1 MSKKKLRLLL
11 IIFLIITFLLL
22 IIFKDNSYSKV
33 YDIDEY
39 KVTEEFNDKQS
50 YYYFQIKY
58 NSLDY
63 ELLIN
68 RKYSGEKLITN
79 ITKYSEK
86 EELCLV
92 LELTIGNPTLVCSK
106 DNKLINWNLISDNLK
121 DKIPPE
127 LIKEYP
133 ENSYTEKDITIFNN
147 IDSKIYIWNYKGFDV
162 IENGKLKT
170 LNIFDDDVYDTNL
183 IAKVNNYIIIPNYNQ
198 KYNFNK
204 IIILNTKTDKI
215 EEWELNYEISYDS
228 YVMGSYENSIYLVD
242 TKNKIQYELVPHKQK
257 ARIIATKNSQ
267 GLVYKKEWQKMTVNK
282 MINNK
287 ETFTFNIIYNY
298 QISNHILHLSYINS
312 PNTIQV
318 TNNQVDKIV
327 SINDN
332 EVYYLSQNKLFY
344 FNIYDGE
351 KLLAQKEEWLFNNEN
366 KIFIIFNQK

>member
-68 RKYSGEKLITN
+68 HKYSGEKLITN

-92 LELTIGNPTLVCSK
+92 LELTIGNSTLVCSK

-121 DKIPPE
+121 DKIPSE
-127 LIKEYP
+127 LIKEYS

-147 IDSKIYIWNYKGFDV
+147 IASKIYIWNYKGFDI

-170 LNIFDDDVYDTNL
+170 LNIFDGDVYDTNL

-204 IIILNTKTDKI
+204 IIILNTKTDEI

-267 GLVYKKEWQKMTVNK
+267 GLIYKKEWQKMTVNQ

-298 QISNHILHLSYINS
+298 QIASQKLYLSYINS

-327 SINDN
+327 AINDN

>member
-92 LELTIGNPTLVCSK
+92 LELTIGNSTLVCSK

-121 DKIPPE
+121 DKIPSE
-127 LIKEYP
+127 LIKEYS

-147 IDSKIYIWNYKGFDV
+147 IDSKIYIWNYKGFDI

-204 IIILNTKTDKI
+204 IIILNTKTDEI

-267 GLVYKKEWQKMTVNK
+267 GLIYKKEWQKMTVNQ

-298 QISNHILHLSYINS
+298 QIASQKLYLSYINS

-327 SINDN
+327 AINDN

-366 KIFIIFNQK
+366 KVFIIFNQK

>member
-33 YDIDEY
+33 YDINEY
-39 KVTEEFNDKQS
+39 KVTEEFNDKQG

-68 RKYSGEKLITN
+68 HKYSGEKLITN

-92 LELTIGNPTLVCSK
+92 LELTIGNSTLVCSK

-121 DKIPPE
+121 DKIPSE
-127 LIKEYP
+127 LIKEYS
-133 ENSYTEKDITIFNN
+133 ENSYTEKDIAIFNN
-147 IDSKIYIWNYKGFDV
+147 IDSKIYIWNYKGFDI

-204 IIILNTKTDKI
+204 IIILNTKTDEI

-242 TKNKIQYELVPHKQK
+242 IKNKIQYELVPHKQK

-267 GLVYKKEWQKMTVNK
+267 GLIYKKEWQKMTVNQ

-298 QISNHILHLSYINS
+298 QIASQKLYLSYINS

-327 SINDN
+327 AINDN

-366 KIFIIFNQK
+366 KVFIIFNQK

>member
-121 DKIPPE
+121 DKIPSE
-127 LIKEYP
+127 LIKEYS

-147 IDSKIYIWNYKGFDV
+147 IDSKIYIWNYKGFDI

-170 LNIFDDDVYDTNL
+170 LNIFDGDVYDTNL

-204 IIILNTKTDKI
+204 IIILNTKTDEI

-242 TKNKIQYELVPHKQK
+242 IKNKIQYELVPHKQK

-298 QISNHILHLSYINS
+298 QIASKKLYLSYINS

-327 SINDN
+327 AINDN

>member
-39 KVTEEFNDKQS
+39 KVTEEFNDKQG

-68 RKYSGEKLITN
+68 HKYSGEKLITN

-92 LELTIGNPTLVCSK
+92 LELTIGNSTLVCSK

-121 DKIPPE
+121 DKIPSE
-127 LIKEYP
+127 LIKEYS
-133 ENSYTEKDITIFNN
+133 ENSYTEKDIAIFNN
-147 IDSKIYIWNYKGFDV
+147 IDSKIYIWNYKGFDI

-170 LNIFDDDVYDTNL
+170 LNIFDGDVYDTNL

-204 IIILNTKTDKI
+204 IIILNTKTDEI

-267 GLVYKKEWQKMTVNK
+267 GLIYKKEWQKMTVNQ

-298 QISNHILHLSYINS
+298 QIASQKLYLSYINS

-327 SINDN
+327 AINDN

-366 KIFIIFNQK
+366 KVFIIFNQK

>member
-68 RKYSGEKLITN
+68 HKYSGEKLITN

-92 LELTIGNPTLVCSK
+92 LELTIGNSTLVCSK

-121 DKIPPE
+121 DKIPSE
-127 LIKEYP
+127 LIKEYS

-147 IDSKIYIWNYKGFDV
+147 IDSKIYIWNYKGFDI

-204 IIILNTKTDKI
+204 IIVLNTKTDKI

-267 GLVYKKEWQKMTVNK
+267 GLIYKKEWQKMTVNQ

-298 QISNHILHLSYINS
+298 QIASQKLYLSYINS

-327 SINDN
+327 AINDN

-366 KIFIIFNQK
+366 KVFIIFNQK

>member
-68 RKYSGEKLITN
+68 HKYSGEKLITN

-92 LELTIGNPTLVCSK
+92 LELTIGNSTLVCSK

-121 DKIPPE
+121 DKIPSE
-127 LIKEYP
+127 LIKEYS

-147 IDSKIYIWNYKGFDV
+147 IASKIYIWNYKGFDI

-170 LNIFDDDVYDTNL
+170 LNIFDGDVYDTNL

-204 IIILNTKTDKI
+204 IIVLNTKTDKI

-242 TKNKIQYELVPHKQK
+242 IKNKIQYELVPHKQK

-267 GLVYKKEWQKMTVNK
+267 GLIYKKEWQKMTVNQ

-298 QISNHILHLSYINS
+298 QIASQKLYLSYINS

-327 SINDN
+327 AINDN

-366 KIFIIFNQK
+366 KVFIIFNQK

>member
-11 IIFLIITFLLL
+11 IIFLIITFLIL

-68 RKYSGEKLITN
+68 HKYSGEKLITN

-92 LELTIGNPTLVCSK
+92 LELTIGNSTLVCSK

-121 DKIPPE
+121 DKIPSE
-127 LIKEYP
+127 LIKEYS
-133 ENSYTEKDITIFNN
+133 ENSYTEKDIAIFNN
-147 IDSKIYIWNYKGFDV
+147 IASKIYIWNYKGFDI

-204 IIILNTKTDKI
+204 IIILNTKTDEI

-267 GLVYKKEWQKMTVNK
+267 GLIYKKEWQKMTVNQ

-298 QISNHILHLSYINS
+298 QIARQKLYLSYINS

-318 TNNQVDKIV
+318 TNSQIDKIV
-327 SINDN
+327 ATNDN

-366 KIFIIFNQK
+366 KVFIIFNQK

>member
-170 LNIFDDDVYDTNL
+170 LNIFEDDVYDTNL

-204 IIILNTKTDKI
+204 IIVLNTKTDEI

-318 TNNQVDKIV
+318 TNSQIDKIV
-327 SINDN
+327 ATNDN

>member
-92 LELTIGNPTLVCSK
+92 LELKIGNPTLVCSK

-121 DKIPPE
+121 DKIPSE
-127 LIKEYP
+127 LIKEYS

-147 IDSKIYIWNYKGFDV
+147 IASKIYIWNYKGFDI

-204 IIILNTKTDKI
+204 IIILNTKTDEI

-327 SINDN
+327 AINDN

-366 KIFIIFNQK
+366 KVFIIFNQK

>member
-92 LELTIGNPTLVCSK
+92 LELTIGNSTLVCSK

-121 DKIPPE
+121 DKIPSE
-127 LIKEYP
+127 LIKEYS

-147 IDSKIYIWNYKGFDV
+147 I
-162 IENGKLKT
+162 
-170 LNIFDDDVYDTNL
+170 
-183 IAKVNNYIIIPNYNQ
+183 
-198 KYNFNK
+198 
-204 IIILNTKTDKI
+204 
-215 EEWELNYEISYDS
+215 
-228 YVMGSYENSIYLVD
+228 
-242 TKNKIQYELVPHKQK
+242 
-257 ARIIATKNSQ
+257 
-267 GLVYKKEWQKMTVNK
+267 
-282 MINNK
+282 
-287 ETFTFNIIYNY
+287 
-298 QISNHILHLSYINS
+298 
-312 PNTIQV
+312 
-318 TNNQVDKIV
+318 
-327 SINDN
+327 
-332 EVYYLSQNKLFY
+332 
-344 FNIYDGE
+344 
-351 KLLAQKEEWLFNNEN
+351 
-366 KIFIIFNQK
+366 

>member
-39 KVTEEFNDKQS
+39 KVTEEFNDKQG

-121 DKIPPE
+121 DKIPSE
-127 LIKEYP
+127 LIKEYS
-133 ENSYTEKDITIFNN
+133 ENSYTEKDIAIFNN
-147 IDSKIYIWNYKGFDV
+147 IDSKIYIWNYKGFDI

-170 LNIFDDDVYDTNL
+170 LNIFDGDVYDTNL

-204 IIILNTKTDKI
+204 IIILNTKTDEI

-267 GLVYKKEWQKMTVNK
+267 GLIYKKEWQKMTVNK

-298 QISNHILHLSYINS
+298 QIASQKLYLSYINS

-327 SINDN
+327 AINDN

-366 KIFIIFNQK
+366 KVFIIFNQK

>member
-68 RKYSGEKLITN
+68 HKYSGEKLITN

-92 LELTIGNPTLVCSK
+92 LELTIGNSSLVCSK

-121 DKIPPE
+121 DKIPSE
-127 LIKEYP
+127 LIKEYS
-133 ENSYTEKDITIFNN
+133 ENSYTEKDIAIFNN
-147 IDSKIYIWNYKGFDV
+147 IASKIYIWNYKGFDI

-204 IIILNTKTDKI
+204 IIILNTKTDEI

-242 TKNKIQYELVPHKQK
+242 IKNKIQYELVPHKQK

-267 GLVYKKEWQKMTVNK
+267 GLIYKKEWQKMTVNQ

-298 QISNHILHLSYINS
+298 QIASQKLYLSYINS

-318 TNNQVDKIV
+318 TNNRVDKIV
-327 SINDN
+327 AINDN

-366 KIFIIFNQK
+366 KVFIIFNQK

>member
-68 RKYSGEKLITN
+68 HKYSGEKLITN

-92 LELTIGNPTLVCSK
+92 LELTIGNSSLVCSK

-121 DKIPPE
+121 DKIPSE
-127 LIKEYP
+127 LIKEYS

-183 IAKVNNYIIIPNYNQ
+183 IAKINNYIIIPNYNQ

>member
-68 RKYSGEKLITN
+68 HKYSGEKLITN

-92 LELTIGNPTLVCSK
+92 LELTIGNSTLVCSK

-121 DKIPPE
+121 DKIPSE
-127 LIKEYP
+127 LIKEYS
-133 ENSYTEKDITIFNN
+133 ENSYTEKDIAIFNN
-147 IDSKIYIWNYKGFDV
+147 IDSKIYIWNYKGFDI

-204 IIILNTKTDKI
+204 IIVLNTKTDKI

-257 ARIIATKNSQ
+257 ARIIAAKNSQ
-267 GLVYKKEWQKMTVNK
+267 GLVYKKEWQKMTVNQ

-298 QISNHILHLSYINS
+298 QIASQKLYLSYINS

-327 SINDN
+327 AINDN

-366 KIFIIFNQK
+366 KVFIIFNQK

>member
-92 LELTIGNPTLVCSK
+92 LELTIGNSTLVCSK

-121 DKIPPE
+121 DKIPSE
-127 LIKEYP
+127 LIKEYS

-147 IDSKIYIWNYKGFDV
+147 IDSKIYIWNYKGFDI

-204 IIILNTKTDKI
+204 IIILNTKTDEI

-267 GLVYKKEWQKMTVNK
+267 GLIYKKEWQKMTVNQ

-287 ETFTFNIIYNY
+287 ETFIFNNIYNY

-327 SINDN
+327 AINDN

-366 KIFIIFNQK
+366 KVFIIFNQK

>member
-11 IIFLIITFLLL
+11 IIFLIITFLIL

-68 RKYSGEKLITN
+68 HKYSGEKLITN

-92 LELTIGNPTLVCSK
+92 LELTIGNSTLVCSK

-121 DKIPPE
+121 DKIPSE
-127 LIKEYP
+127 LIKEYS
-133 ENSYTEKDITIFNN
+133 ENSYTEKDIAIFNN
-147 IDSKIYIWNYKGFDV
+147 IASKIYIWNYKGFDI

-204 IIILNTKTDKI
+204 IIILNTKTDEI

-242 TKNKIQYELVPHKQK
+242 IKNKIQYELVPHKQK

-267 GLVYKKEWQKMTVNK
+267 GLIYKKEWQKMTVNQ

-298 QISNHILHLSYINS
+298 QIASQKLYLSYINS

-327 SINDN
+327 AINDN

-366 KIFIIFNQK
+366 KVFIIFNQK

>member
-170 LNIFDDDVYDTNL
+170 LNIFEDDVYDTNL

-204 IIILNTKTDKI
+204 IIILNTKTDEI

-318 TNNQVDKIV
+318 TNSQIDKIV
-327 SINDN
+327 ATNDN

>member
-1 MSKKKLRLLL
+1 MSKKKLRILL

-68 RKYSGEKLITN
+68 HKYSGEKLITN

-106 DNKLINWNLISDNLK
+106 DDKLINWNLISDNLK

-170 LNIFDDDVYDTNL
+170 LNIFEDDVYDTNL

-204 IIILNTKTDKI
+204 IIVLNTKTDKI

-287 ETFTFNIIYNY
+287 ERFIFNNIYNY
-298 QISNHILHLSYINS
+298 QIASQKLYLSYINS
-312 PNTIQV
+312 PNKIQV
-318 TNNQVDKIV
+318 TNSQIDKIV
-327 SINDN
+327 ATNDN

>member
-68 RKYSGEKLITN
+68 HKYSGEKLITN

-92 LELTIGNPTLVCSK
+92 LELTIGNSTLVCSK

-121 DKIPPE
+121 DKIPSE
-127 LIKEYP
+127 LIKEYS

-147 IDSKIYIWNYKGFDV
+147 IDSKIYIWNYKGFDI

-170 LNIFDDDVYDTNL
+170 LNVFDGDVYDTNL

-204 IIILNTKTDKI
+204 IIILNTKTDEI

-242 TKNKIQYELVPHKQK
+242 IKNKIQYELVPHKQK

-267 GLVYKKEWQKMTVNK
+267 GLIYKKEWQKMTVNQ

-298 QISNHILHLSYINS
+298 QIASQKLYLSYINS

-327 SINDN
+327 AINDN

-366 KIFIIFNQK
+366 KVFIIFNQK

>member
-68 RKYSGEKLITN
+68 HKYSGEKLITN

-92 LELTIGNPTLVCSK
+92 LELTIGNSTLVCSK

-121 DKIPPE
+121 DKIPSE
-127 LIKEYP
+127 LIKEYS
-133 ENSYTEKDITIFNN
+133 ENSYTEKDIAIFNN
-147 IDSKIYIWNYKGFDV
+147 IASKIYIWNYKGFDI

-204 IIILNTKTDKI
+204 IIILNTKTDEI

-267 GLVYKKEWQKMTVNK
+267 GLIYKKEWQKMTVNQ

-298 QISNHILHLSYINS
+298 QIASQKLYLSYINS

-327 SINDN
+327 AINDN

-366 KIFIIFNQK
+366 KVFIIFNQK

>member
-11 IIFLIITFLLL
+11 IIFLIITFLIL

-68 RKYSGEKLITN
+68 HKYSGEKLITN

-92 LELTIGNPTLVCSK
+92 LELTIGNSTLVCSK

-121 DKIPPE
+121 DKIPSE
-127 LIKEYP
+127 LIKEYS
-133 ENSYTEKDITIFNN
+133 ENSYTEKDIAIFNN
-147 IDSKIYIWNYKGFDV
+147 IASKIYIWNYKGFDI

-204 IIILNTKTDKI
+204 IIILNTKTDEI

-267 GLVYKKEWQKMTVNK
+267 GLIYKKEWQKMTVNQ

-298 QISNHILHLSYINS
+298 QIASQKLYLSYINS

-327 SINDN
+327 AINDN

-366 KIFIIFNQK
+366 KVFIIFNQK

>member
-92 LELTIGNPTLVCSK
+92 LELTIGNSTLVCSK

-121 DKIPPE
+121 DKIPSE
-127 LIKEYP
+127 LIKEYS

-147 IDSKIYIWNYKGFDV
+147 IDSKIYIWNYKGFDI

-204 IIILNTKTDKI
+204 IIILNTKTDEI

-282 MINNK
+282 MVNNK
-287 ETFTFNIIYNY
+287 ERFIFNNIYNY

-327 SINDN
+327 AINDN

-366 KIFIIFNQK
+366 KVFIIFNQK

>member
-68 RKYSGEKLITN
+68 HKYSGEKLITN

-92 LELTIGNPTLVCSK
+92 LELTIGNSTLVCSK

-121 DKIPPE
+121 DKIPSE
-127 LIKEYP
+127 LIKEYS

-147 IDSKIYIWNYKGFDV
+147 IDSKIYIWNYKGFDI

-204 IIILNTKTDKI
+204 IIILNTKTDEI

-242 TKNKIQYELVPHKQK
+242 IKNKIQYELVPHKQK

-267 GLVYKKEWQKMTVNK
+267 GLIYKKEWQKMTVNQ

-327 SINDN
+327 AINDN

>member
-11 IIFLIITFLLL
+11 IIFLIITFLIL

-68 RKYSGEKLITN
+68 HKYSGEKLITN

-92 LELTIGNPTLVCSK
+92 LELTIGNSTLVCSK

-121 DKIPPE
+121 DKIPSE
-127 LIKEYP
+127 LIKEYS
-133 ENSYTEKDITIFNN
+133 ENSYTEKDIAIFNN
-147 IDSKIYIWNYKGFDV
+147 IDSKIYIWNYKGFDI

-204 IIILNTKTDKI
+204 IIILNTKTDEI

-267 GLVYKKEWQKMTVNK
+267 GLIYKKEWQKMTVNQ

-298 QISNHILHLSYINS
+298 QIARQKLYLSYINS

-327 SINDN
+327 AINDN

-366 KIFIIFNQK
+366 KVFIIFNQK

>member
-68 RKYSGEKLITN
+68 HKYSGEKLITN

-92 LELTIGNPTLVCSK
+92 LELTIGNSTLVCSK

-121 DKIPPE
+121 DKIPSE
-127 LIKEYP
+127 LIKEYS
-133 ENSYTEKDITIFNN
+133 ENSYTEKDIAIFNN
-147 IDSKIYIWNYKGFDV
+147 IDSKIYIWNYKGFDI

-204 IIILNTKTDKI
+204 IIILNTKTDEI

-242 TKNKIQYELVPHKQK
+242 IKNKIQYELVPHKQK

-267 GLVYKKEWQKMTVNK
+267 GLIYKKEWQKMTVNQ

-298 QISNHILHLSYINS
+298 QIASQKLYLSYINS

-327 SINDN
+327 AINDN

-366 KIFIIFNQK
+366 KVFIIFNQK

>member
-39 KVTEEFNDKQS
+39 KVTEEFNDKQG

-92 LELTIGNPTLVCSK
+92 LELTIGNSTLVCSK

-204 IIILNTKTDKI
+204 IIVLNIKTDKI

-298 QISNHILHLSYINS
+298 QIASQKLYLSYINS

-318 TNNQVDKIV
+318 TNSQIDKIV
-327 SINDN
+327 AINDN

-366 KIFIIFNQK
+366 KVFIIFNQK

>member
-68 RKYSGEKLITN
+68 HKYSGEKLITN

-92 LELTIGNPTLVCSK
+92 LELTIGNSTLVCSK

-121 DKIPPE
+121 DKIPSK
-127 LIKEYP
+127 LIKEYS

-147 IDSKIYIWNYKGFDV
+147 IASKIYIWNYKGFDI

-204 IIILNTKTDKI
+204 IIILNTKTDEI

-267 GLVYKKEWQKMTVNK
+267 GLIYKKEWQKMTVNQ

-298 QISNHILHLSYINS
+298 QIASQKLYLSYINS

-318 TNNQVDKIV
+318 TNKQVDKIV
-327 SINDN
+327 AINDN

-366 KIFIIFNQK
+366 KVFIIFNQK

>member
-68 RKYSGEKLITN
+68 HKYSGEKLITN

-92 LELTIGNPTLVCSK
+92 LELTIGNSTLVCSK

-121 DKIPPE
+121 DKIPSE
-127 LIKEYP
+127 LIKEYS
-133 ENSYTEKDITIFNN
+133 ENSYTEKDIAIFNN
-147 IDSKIYIWNYKGFDV
+147 IASKIYIWNYKGFDI

-204 IIILNTKTDKI
+204 IIVLNTKTDKI

-242 TKNKIQYELVPHKQK
+242 IKNKIQYELVPHKQK

-267 GLVYKKEWQKMTVNK
+267 GLVYKKEWQKMTVNQ

-298 QISNHILHLSYINS
+298 QIASQKLYLSYINS

-327 SINDN
+327 AINDN

-366 KIFIIFNQK
+366 KVFIIFNQK

>member
-39 KVTEEFNDKQS
+39 KVTEEFNDKQG

-121 DKIPPE
+121 DKIPSE
-127 LIKEYP
+127 LIKEYS
-133 ENSYTEKDITIFNN
+133 ENSYTEKDIAIFNN
-147 IDSKIYIWNYKGFDV
+147 IDSKIYIWNYKGFDI

-204 IIILNTKTDKI
+204 IIILNTKTDEV

-242 TKNKIQYELVPHKQK
+242 IKNKIQYELVPHKQK

-267 GLVYKKEWQKMTVNK
+267 GLIYKKEWQKMTVNQ

-298 QISNHILHLSYINS
+298 QIASQKLYLSYINS

-327 SINDN
+327 AINDN

-366 KIFIIFNQK
+366 KVFIIFNQK

>member
-1 MSKKKLRLLL
+1 MSKKKLRILL

-79 ITKYSEK
+79 ITKHSEK

-106 DNKLINWNLISDNLK
+106 DDKLINWNLISDNLK

-170 LNIFDDDVYDTNL
+170 LNIFEDDVYDTNL

-204 IIILNTKTDKI
+204 IIVLNTKTDKI

-287 ETFTFNIIYNY
+287 ERFIFNNIYNY

-318 TNNQVDKIV
+318 TNSQIDKIV
-327 SINDN
+327 ATNDN

>member
-68 RKYSGEKLITN
+68 HKYSGEKLITN

-92 LELTIGNPTLVCSK
+92 LELTIGNSTLVCSK

-121 DKIPPE
+121 DKIPSE
-127 LIKEYP
+127 LIKEYS

-147 IDSKIYIWNYKGFDV
+147 IDSKIYIWNYKGFDI

-204 IIILNTKTDKI
+204 IIILNTKTDEI

-242 TKNKIQYELVPHKQK
+242 IKNKIQYELVPHKQK

-267 GLVYKKEWQKMTVNK
+267 GLIYKKEWQKMTVNQ

-298 QISNHILHLSYINS
+298 QIASQKLYLSYINS

-327 SINDN
+327 AINDN

-366 KIFIIFNQK
+366 KVFIIFNQK

>member
-68 RKYSGEKLITN
+68 HKYSGEKLITN

-121 DKIPPE
+121 DKIPSE
-127 LIKEYP
+127 LIKEYS

-147 IDSKIYIWNYKGFDV
+147 IDSKIYIWNYKGFDI

-170 LNIFDDDVYDTNL
+170 LNIFDGDVYDTNL

-204 IIILNTKTDKI
+204 IIILNTKTDEI

-242 TKNKIQYELVPHKQK
+242 IKNKIQYELVPHKQK

-267 GLVYKKEWQKMTVNK
+267 GLIYKKEWQKMTVNQ

-298 QISNHILHLSYINS
+298 QIASQKLYLSYINS

-318 TNNQVDKIV
+318 TNNRVDKIV
-327 SINDN
+327 AINDN

-366 KIFIIFNQK
+366 KVFIIFNQK

>member
-68 RKYSGEKLITN
+68 HKYSGEKLITN

-92 LELTIGNPTLVCSK
+92 LELTIGNSTLVCSK

-121 DKIPPE
+121 DKIPSE
-127 LIKEYP
+127 LIKEYS

-147 IDSKIYIWNYKGFDV
+147 IDSKIYIWNYKGFDI

-170 LNIFDDDVYDTNL
+170 LNIFDGDVYDTNL

-204 IIILNTKTDKI
+204 IIILNTKTDEI

-267 GLVYKKEWQKMTVNK
+267 GLIYKKEWQKMTVNQ

-298 QISNHILHLSYINS
+298 QIANQKLYLSYINS

-327 SINDN
+327 AINDN

-366 KIFIIFNQK
+366 KVFIIFNQK